1 MSVNVLRRAAA
12 PAVIGLLALAPS
24 AFAAAGDTAHGTGAE
39 SFPGGFSRA
48 FEFDAATT
56 DSGTTGH
63 MTLREIQADGTTD
76 TIGAQ
81 VVCLSVSGGNAQVVG
96 RIDESALNDGSAGS
110 IGTALVFDVA
120 DKAAPGAGQ
129 DLFSAAYT
137 GALPSDTC
145 GSPAADVQ
153 IDSGEITVGH
163 VSAPPADPNP
173 PTDPPPPPPPP
184 PAGSKSCAAGVA
196 RLKPAGD
203 VAFSVV
209 RNRRGRLRGWLGFE
223 SKGNVLTSTAISG
236 FDVAGADATI
246 RGTARVK
253 HGKKVTFVA
262 TVHDGGRRGRGDSF
276 SIAWQGFSTAGTLK
290 NGDLA
295 VCAAGG
301 GAT

>member
-24 AFAAAGDTAHGTGAE
+24 AFAAAGDTAHGSGVE

-56 DSGTTGH
+56 ESGTTGH

-96 RIDESALNDGSAGS
+96 RIDQSALNDGSAGS
-110 IGTALVFDVA
+110 LGTALVFDVA

-137 GALPSDTC
+137 GAVPSDTC
-145 GSPAADVQ
+145 GNPAADVQ
-153 IDSGEITVGH
+153 IDSGEIAVEHAST
-163 VSAPPADPNP
+163 PPADPPGDPNP
-173 PTDPPPPPPPP
+173 PSDPPPP
-184 PAGSKSCAAGVA
+184 AAHKACAAGVA
-196 RLKPAGD
+196 RLKPSGEL
-203 VAFSVV
+203 AFAVS
-209 RNRRGRLRGWLGFE
+209 RNGRGKLRGWLGFE
-223 SKGNVLTSTAISG
+223 SKGNVLTATAISG
-236 FDVAGADATI
+236 FDVSGHDATI
-246 RGTARVK
+246 SGTGRAK
-253 HGKKVTFVA
+253 HGTRVTFVA
-262 TVHDGGRRGRGDSF
+262 KLHDGGRRGRGDTF

-295 VCAAGG
+295 VCSAGG